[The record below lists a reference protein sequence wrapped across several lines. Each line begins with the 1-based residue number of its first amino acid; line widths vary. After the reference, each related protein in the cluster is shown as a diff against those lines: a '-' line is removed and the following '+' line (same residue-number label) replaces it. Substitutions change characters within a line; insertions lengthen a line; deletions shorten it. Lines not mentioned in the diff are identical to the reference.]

1 MRIEEIIDCG
11 PEVKVTLKAA
21 RAEME
26 ESHWH
31 WHDEV
36 QFVHAGGVVAL
47 LEEAAK
53 RLNES
58 DCGDDW
64 SRASQLRHL
73 AAEIKRYEAIDE
85 IANKHADKV
94 SKVFARRFE
103 VKKGGEK

>member
-11 PEVKVTLKAA
+11 PEVKVMLKAA

-36 QFVHAGGVVAL
+36 QFVNAGGVVAL

-58 DCGDDW
+58 DCAVDW
-64 SRASQLRHL
+64 SRAGILNSL
-73 AAEIKRYEAIDE
+73 AAEIKGEE
-85 IANKHADKV
+85 EV
-94 SKVFARRFE
+94 ARLAKTE
-103 VKKGGEK
+103 SVKGGGK

>member
-11 PEVKVTLKAA
+11 PEVKVMLKAT

-36 QFVHAGGVVAL
+36 QFVRAGGVVAL

-58 DCGDDW
+58 DSGVDW
-64 SRASQLRHL
+64 SRAGTLNAL
-73 AAEIKRYEAIDE
+73 AAEIKGEEEVARLAREA
-85 IANKHADKV
+85 
-94 SKVFARRFE
+94 SG
-103 VKKGGEK
+103 KGGAK

>member
-11 PEVKVTLKAA
+11 PEVKVMLKAA

-31 WHDEV
+31 WHDDV

-53 RLNES
+53 RLDES
-58 DCGDDW
+58 DCGVDW
-64 SRASQLRHL
+64 SRASQLRDL
-73 AAEIKRYEAIDE
+73 AAQIKREEDIAAL
-85 IANKHADKV
+85 ANKHADKAGE
-94 SKVFARRFE
+94 VFAKRFE
-103 VKKGGEK
+103 VKKGGEE